1 MYLHYIIDKDDFDL
15 AGEASSKVKK
25 ALTQLGINPVTIKKA
40 AISMYEAEINAFIH
54 GGGGDAFVDIDK
66 DRIKIVIEDHGNGI
80 EDLSLAMQEGFS
92 TASEFIRQLGFGAG
106 MGLPNMKKHTDE
118 LIIETQAGIG
128 TTVTMILNIT
138 N

>member
-66 DRIKIVIEDHGNGI
+66 DRIKIVIEDHGNNGI
-80 EDLSLAMQEGFS
+80 FFFKIISIFLFSFSLSSKNTLYVLYKIFLSSVGILL
-92 TASEFIRQLGFGAG
+92 SE
-106 MGLPNMKKHTDE
+106 H
-118 LIIETQAGIG
+118 LIFKPPKSE
-128 TTVTMILNIT
+128 
-138 N
+138 

>member
-80 EDLSLAMQEGFS
+80 EDLSLAMQEGFFHS
-92 TASEFIRQLGFGAG
+92 IGIYKTTRIRSRY
-106 MGLPNMKKHTDE
+106 
-118 LIIETQAGIG
+118 G
-128 TTVTMILNIT
+128 TPQYEKTYR
-138 N
+138 